1 MVAAAAGCAAAVKL
15 TEDPPPLKAPKAG
28 AVRGTIAPAEK
39 VSKLYAVSRATGRR
53 FLPDSWDKRTGKFRF
68 AKLPGGANY
77 DVCVETADGRRVEG
91 IDLSFVDAR
100 MLRLMAARREQLELP
115 PEAPHDFSP
124 DDVKALLMFVGDLK
138 DFMEIRRPLYIRGH
152 GRRATVL
159 LELMRTRDFYASK
172 GEVIWRVEL
181 WYFEN
186 QYGGW
191 EKLANQ
197 EVVLRRERIAPRQW
211 RRIDVAYYP
220 ELSAHVAADGTS
232 EPVKFTLPEKTDA
245 SRGRPAGTAPE
256 LETAPHVSGLDV
268 KPPAPTTRPAAE
280 KAGSPQPE
288 AGD

>member
-1 MVAAAAGCAAAVKL
+1 
-15 TEDPPPLKAPKAG
+15 
-28 AVRGTIAPAEK
+28 
-39 VSKLYAVSRATGRR
+39 
-53 FLPDSWDKRTGKFRF
+53 
-68 AKLPGGANY
+68 
-77 DVCVETADGRRVEG
+77 
-91 IDLSFVDAR
+91 

-124 DDVKALLMFVGDLK
+124 DDVKALLTFVGDLK
-138 DFMEIRRPLYIRGH
+138 DFMEIRRPLYVRGH
-152 GRRATVL
+152 GRRATML
-159 LELMRTRDFYASK
+159 LELMRTRQFYASK

-197 EVVLRRERIAPRQW
+197 EVVLRRERITPGDW

-232 EPVKFTLPEKTDA
+232 KPIKFTLPPKTDA

-256 LETAPHVSGLDV
+256 LKTVPHVSGLDV

-280 KAGSPQPE
+280 KAE
-288 AGD
+288 APRSKAGG